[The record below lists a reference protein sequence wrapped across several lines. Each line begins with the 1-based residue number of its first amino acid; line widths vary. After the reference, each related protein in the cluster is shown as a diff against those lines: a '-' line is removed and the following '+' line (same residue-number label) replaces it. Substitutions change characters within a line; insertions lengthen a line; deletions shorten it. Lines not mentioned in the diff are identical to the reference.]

1 MQKAKSYE
9 GLTVRVPINMAREL
23 KKLKE
28 EKDLPSMGS
37 ALQIYIE
44 NMKIERIEERLGAVE
59 ATAKKHT
66 KQIDLM
72 LDGIVKDLTN
82 LPGIIVE
89 KLRATD
95 EFIT

>member
-1 MQKAKSYE
+1 MEKTKSYE

-23 KKLKE
+23 KKLKK

-44 NMKIERIEERLGAVE
+44 NMKIERIEERLGTVE
-59 ATAKKHT
+59 ATVKKHT
-66 KQIDLM
+66 KQIDGI
-72 LDGIVKDLTN
+72 LDRIVKDLNN
-82 LPGIIVE
+82 LPGIIAK
-89 KLRATD
+89 KLKATD